1 MNDSQ
6 QAGPSTGK
14 GKPRYGLVKPL
25 PTPQTPVRRMTPA
38 DLNTVTHAL
47 DVTPTATHHVE
58 MKTSAVDRS
67 KGFLLATVPL
77 FAGFALGLVLVS
89 VFFLSVPFWSLTAL
103 VIFWLSF
110 VGSWLAS
117 YLYTIAVSAE
127 GIAMF
132 EARSKWKV
140 IEREQTERWNY
151 YKNQGK

>member
-1 MNDSQ
+1 MNQ
-6 QAGPSTGK
+6 TK
-14 GKPRYGLVKPL
+14 TNRYNQKINVVKPVQSA
-25 PTPQTPVRRMTPA
+25 PIVRRMAPSE
-38 DLNTVTHAL
+38 LNTVNHTL
-47 DVTPTATHHVE
+47 DVMPSSTHHVE

-110 VGSWLAS
+110 VGSWLVS
-117 YLYTIAVSAE
+117 YIYTLAVSAE

-140 IEREQTERWNY
+140 IEREQAERWRY
-151 YKNQGK
+151 YNQQNGGE